1 MVADGFPLALIGVVG
16 LSLYKRNGFFWNRY
30 KTATNMEQFRDVVIV
45 GLPTMLVQRKL
56 ANDFMSL
63 EEKVFNSRIVPM
75 ADSQLNK
82 WEEKLTV

>member
-1 MVADGFPLALIGVVG
+1 
-16 LSLYKRNGFFWNRY
+16 
-30 KTATNMEQFRDVVIV
+30 MEQFRDVVIV